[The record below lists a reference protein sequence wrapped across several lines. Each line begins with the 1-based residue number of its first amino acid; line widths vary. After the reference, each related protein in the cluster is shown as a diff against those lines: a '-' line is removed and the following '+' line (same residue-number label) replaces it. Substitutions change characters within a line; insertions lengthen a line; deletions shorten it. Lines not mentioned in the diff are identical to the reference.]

1 MGARIFQIEYSS
13 SIMTKTIFL
22 RSTLAAISLATG
34 VVGAGCGGGQAPI
47 LGSNVTQAV
56 LVAPGG
62 AIVPPVV
69 APVPPPVG
77 APPVVPPPGTCPV
90 TVTST
95 DPTNG
100 NQTVA
105 TSTTGVAGGGKRV
118 SATLNGTV
126 NGADINASSFKLAQT
141 GQPPLTPASVGYDA
155 NTRVAALV
163 TSAALLPATN
173 YIVVFDPSG
182 AAGKPGCAYSWTF
195 QTAPLVATAPSPVSF
210 GAAGSF
216 ALAATAG
223 VTNTAATVIN
233 GDVVLNPK
241 DICNAVP
248 VGASG
253 TFGLCG
259 GAPPSV
265 NGTVVTPTYPNTTLA
280 QQVTD
285 ALRATYLSITPPTG
299 PPAAGSLGGG
309 TTLATTSIGAATGS
323 PAVAGLNYFVPGVYT
338 SGSTI
343 VIAGDVTLD
352 AKGDQ
357 NAIFVFQAG
366 SSITAVPGAPS
377 PAAHVRILLT
387 NGAKASNVFWQAGAS
402 ATLGNYA
409 DWYGNVLAGADITL
423 QTLATSCG
431 RMFSGAFTS
440 GALVFDHN
448 VVSIPGH
455 VNAPAGCQ

>member
-1 MGARIFQIEYSS
+1 MFNTSFR
-13 SIMTKTIFL
+13 
-22 RSTLAAISLATG
+22 RSALATLPLA
-34 VVGAGCGGGQAPI
+34 VVALAAGCGGGQDPI
-47 LGSNVTQAV
+47 LGSSVSQAV

-62 AIVPPVV
+62 AIVPPAV

-77 APPVVPPPGTCPV
+77 TPPVVPPPGTCPV
-90 TVTST
+90 TVTFT

-105 TSTTGVAGGGKRV
+105 TSSTGVAAGGKRV
-118 SATLNGTV
+118 TATLSGTV
-126 NGADINASSFKLAQT
+126 NGADINASSFKLAQS
-141 GQPPLTPASVGYDA
+141 GQPALTPASVGYDA

-163 TSAALLPATN
+163 TSAALVPATD
-173 YIVVFDPSG
+173 YVVVFDPSG
-182 AAGKPGCAYSWTF
+182 AAATPGCAYNWTF
-195 QTAPLVATAPSPVSF
+195 KTGPVAATAPSPVGF

-223 VTNTAATVIN
+223 AANTAATVIN
-233 GDVVLNPK
+233 GDVVLNPTAT
-241 DICNAVP
+241 CNAVP

-265 NGTVVTPTYPNTTLA
+265 NGTVITPTYPNTTLA

-285 ALRATYLSITPPTG
+285 ALRAAYLSITPPTG

-309 TTLATTSIGAATGS
+309 TTLATTSIGAPTGS

-343 VIAGDVTLD
+343 VVAGDVTLD
-352 AKGDQ
+352 GNGDP
-357 NAIFVFQAG
+357 NAMFVFQAG
-366 SSITAVPGAPS
+366 SSITAIPGAPT

-409 DWYGNVLAGADITL
+409 DWNGNVLAGADITL

-431 RMFSGAFTS
+431 RMFAGAFTS
-440 GALVFDHN
+440 GALVFDNN
-448 VVSIPGH
+448 VVSIRGH

>member
-1 MGARIFQIEYSS
+1 MCNPSS
-13 SIMTKTIFL
+13 Y
-22 RSTLAAISLATG
+22 RSALAAASLAFG
-34 VVGAGCGGGQAPI
+34 VLGASCGGGQDPI
-47 LGSNVTQAV
+47 IGSSVTQAV
-56 LVAPGG
+56 LVAPAG
-62 AIVPPVV
+62 AIVPPVA

-77 APPVVPPPGTCPV
+77 TPPVVPPPAGACPV
-90 TVTST
+90 TVTFT
-95 DPTNG
+95 DPANG
-100 NQTVA
+100 NQTAA
-105 TSTTGVAGGGKRV
+105 TSTTGVAAGGKRV
-118 SATLNGTV
+118 SATLSGTV
-126 NGADINASSFKLAQT
+126 SGSDINASSFKLAQT

-155 NTRVAALV
+155 NMRVAALV
-163 TSAALLPATN
+163 TSTALLPATD

-182 AAGKPGCAYSWTF
+182 AAAKPGCAYSWTF
-195 QTAPLVATAPSPVSF
+195 KTAPLAATAPSPVSF
-210 GAAGSF
+210 GVAGSF
-216 ALAATAG
+216 AIAATAG
-223 VTNTAATVIN
+223 VANTAATLIS

-248 VGASG
+248 VGGSG
-253 TFGLCG
+253 TFGLCA

-265 NGTVVTPTYPNTTLA
+265 NGTVVTPTYPNATLA

-285 ALRATYLSITPPTG
+285 ALRAAYLSITPPTG

-309 TTLATTSIGAATGS
+309 TTLATTSIGAPTGS

-352 AKGDQ
+352 GKGDQ
-357 NAIFVFQAG
+357 NAMFVFQAG
-366 SSITAVPGAPS
+366 SSITAIPGAPS

>member
-1 MGARIFQIEYSS
+1 MDARIFQIEYSS
-13 SIMTKTIFL
+13 SIMIKTIFF
-22 RSTLAAISLATG
+22 RSALAAISLATG